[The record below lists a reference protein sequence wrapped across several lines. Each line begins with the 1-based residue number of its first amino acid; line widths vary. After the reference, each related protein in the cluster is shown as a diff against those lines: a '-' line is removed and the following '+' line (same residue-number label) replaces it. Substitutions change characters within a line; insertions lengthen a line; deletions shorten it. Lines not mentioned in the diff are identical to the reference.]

1 MTDITIKEFS
11 KTVGLSVNRLID
23 QLELAG
29 VKKKKES
36 DLISNEEKMQLLNYF
51 RNSQIKNKAT
61 KPKTVE
67 KVDLSEDSKKKTIIR
82 KKRVFSKVNNKVTE
96 KLETKLPEKE
106 DKEINDIEQDAQ
118 NIQESVDANENQVQ
132 NLSEVV

>member
-11 KTVGLSVNRLID
+11 KTVGLPVNRLID

-36 DLISNEEKMQLLNYF
+36 DLISDEEKMQLLNYF

-61 KPKTVE
+61 KATTNLPTTADGTKF
-67 KVDLSEDSKKKTIIR
+67 KLFPALIIVAPAAR
-82 KKRVFSKVNNKVTE
+82 PADVTNPRISPYIFPNF
-96 KLETKLPEKE
+96 T
-106 DKEINDIEQDAQ
+106 
-118 NIQESVDANENQVQ
+118 ES
-132 NLSEVV
+132 

>member
-1 MTDITIKEFS
+1 MTDITIKEYS

-36 DLISNEEKMQLLNYF
+36 DLISDEEKMQLLNYV

-61 KPKTVE
+61 KSKTVE
-67 KVDLSEDSKKKTIIR
+67 KADLSEDSKKKTIIR

-106 DKEINDIEQDAQ
+106 DKEDKEINDID
-118 NIQESVDANENQVQ
+118 
-132 NLSEVV
+132 

>member
-36 DLISNEEKMQLLNYF
+36 DLISDEEKMQLLNYV
-51 RNSQIKNKAT
+51 RNSQIKNNC
-61 KPKTVE
+61 
-67 KVDLSEDSKKKTIIR
+67 
-82 KKRVFSKVNNKVTE
+82 KRDQTLIMSH
-96 KLETKLPEKE
+96 
-106 DKEINDIEQDAQ
+106 
-118 NIQESVDANENQVQ
+118 
-132 NLSEVV
+132 

>member
-11 KTVGLSVNRLID
+11 KTVGLPVNRLID

-36 DLISNEEKMQLLNYF
+36 DLISDEEKMQLLNYV
-51 RNSQIKNKAT
+51 RNSQIKNKAP

-96 KLETKLPEKE
+96 KIETKLPEKE
-106 DKEINDIEQDAQ
+106 DKEINDIEQESQ
-118 NIQESVDANENQVQ
+118 NIQENVGANANQIQQ
-132 NLSEVV
+132 ND